1 MRVGKRTDFEKVLL
15 EIETDGTISPQEAL
29 KESLSILISHFSF
42 LDSELPEEK
51 KEEEPLKK
59 TKKTAKKK

>member
-1 MRVGKRTDFEKVLL
+1 
-15 EIETDGTISPQEAL
+15 
-29 KESLSILISHFSF
+29 LISHFSF